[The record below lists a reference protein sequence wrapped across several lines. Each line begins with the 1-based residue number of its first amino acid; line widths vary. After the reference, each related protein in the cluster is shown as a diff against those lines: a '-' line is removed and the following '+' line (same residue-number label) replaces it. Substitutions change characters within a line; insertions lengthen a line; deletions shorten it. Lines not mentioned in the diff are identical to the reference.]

1 MTQNAEQLLVD
12 ALRLDANARASI
24 AETLLESLDGAD
36 EAEVSEAWRA
46 EIPGRAREMDN
57 DTVAAVPGDEVM
69 RELRAKYG

>member
-36 EAEVSEAWRA
+36 EAEVSDAWRA

>member
-24 AETLLESLDGAD
+24 AETLLESLDGVD
-36 EAEVSEAWRA
+36 EAEVSDAWRA
-46 EIPGRAREMDN
+46 EIPGRAREMGN
-57 DTVAAVPGDEVM
+57 DTGAAVPGDEVM

>member
-12 ALRLDANARASI
+12 ALRLDANARALI

-36 EAEVSEAWRA
+36 EAEVSDAWRA